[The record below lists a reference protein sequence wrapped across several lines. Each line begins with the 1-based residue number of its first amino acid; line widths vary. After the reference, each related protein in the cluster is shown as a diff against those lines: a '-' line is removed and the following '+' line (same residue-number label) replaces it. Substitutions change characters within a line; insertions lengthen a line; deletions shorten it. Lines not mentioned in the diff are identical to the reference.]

1 MGINLYS
8 LLYIFYMQKIIINND
23 LYNISNR
30 IKLIDKDYFI
40 VYNFQNNKFEI
51 HNYKNAKNTYS
62 LTIPYSVLDNRTID
76 YVQKTHISNIDKI
89 LNEMENN
96 NQKLLLS
103 SKNKMK
109 DMITYKAQDIYK
121 YALSSTKEFSV
132 NSSYKNK
139 WF

>member
-51 HNYKNAKNTYS
+51 HNYKNARNTYS

>member
-1 MGINLYS
+1 
-8 LLYIFYMQKIIINND
+8 MQKIIINND

-51 HNYKNAKNTYS
+51 HNYKNARNTYS